1 MKILYFV
8 CFVFVLTL
16 TAVGQTKIVTNL
28 DLEKYKDQRVKAI
41 ADYRENYQRLGMPSP
56 EELARRN
63 EQDRKDLAELSVK
76 LRTERLEKERLAAER
91 ERAERYAAPSNY
103 VVYDSP
109 RFNSDPYVY
118 STFYSGGRYY
128 RRPIRQPY
136 TQPGYFA
143 GGNFWPTPGTT
154 SRPQPPAARWI
165 DRK

>member
-8 CFVFVLTL
+8 CFVFVLTF
-16 TAVGQTKIVTNL
+16 TAVGQTKTVTNL
-28 DLEKYKDQRVKAI
+28 DLEKYKDQRVKAT
-41 ADYRENYQRLGMPSP
+41 ADYRENYKRLGMPSP

-76 LRTERLEKERLAAER
+76 LRAERLEKERLAAER
-91 ERAERYAAPSNY
+91 SRTEQFTAPTYY
-103 VVYDSP
+103 VVDDSR

-128 RRPIRQPY
+128 RRPIRQNY

-154 SRPQPPAARWI
+154 SRPQRPVRF
-165 DRK
+165 K

>member
-8 CFVFVLTL
+8 CFVFVLTF
-16 TAVGQTKIVTNL
+16 TAVGQTKTVTNL
-28 DLEKYKDQRVKAI
+28 DLEKYKDQRVKAT
-41 ADYRENYQRLGMPSP
+41 ADYRENYKRLGMPSP

-76 LRTERLEKERLAAER
+76 LRAERLAKERLAAER
-91 ERAERYAAPSNY
+91 ARTEQYIAPTYY
-103 VVYDSP
+103 VVEDSR
-109 RFNSDPYVY
+109 RFHSNPYVY

-128 RRPIRQPY
+128 RRPIRQSY

-154 SRPQPPAARWI
+154 SRPQRPVRF
-165 DRK
+165 K